1 LLNRAFAQLH
11 AAWSDRVAKSISNA
25 GFGFSAAA
33 LAASSAVELTEQ
45 AQAAVRSILARV
57 PEVVKHAENLGGDM
71 LEFVDESSSAHD
83 TIANLRVTAVILGG
97 IAQLADA
104 LETRPELSVEDAA
117 MFASYVLQ
125 FQRPGSAEEAFLFS
139 CDTPTLSSLPLACS
153 RFLGLQFCA
162 GCLHGQVCAETAVGA
177 A

>member
-1 LLNRAFAQLH
+1 M
-11 AAWSDRVAKSISNA
+11 
-25 GFGFSAAA
+25 
-33 LAASSAVELTEQ
+33 
-45 AQAAVRSILARV
+45 RSILARV
-57 PEVVKHAENLGGDM
+57 PEVVKHAETLGGDM

-117 MFASYVLQ
+117 RFASYVLQ

-139 CDTPTLSSLPLACS
+139 YATRRRRTLSSRPP
-153 RFLGLQFCA
+153 
-162 GCLHGQVCAETAVGA
+162 H
-177 A
+177 